1 MIPHLKRRFLLIHL
15 SILLTVFLSIFISTY
30 GLMSKAETRQAL
42 KIMEELARNDG
53 NLPPPL
59 MDEPKKW
66 GPLKKSPFNPLL
78 LQSSFIFKINE
89 EGQIVASISHLPP
102 DTSIESPQ
110 ELVERVLAKDKETG
124 TFSFEGFKLRYLIQ
138 PRPDGE
144 KLLVFLDRSA
154 ELATLT
160 QLTMILL
167 AIGGLSLIVL
177 TIISYFLANWAIRP
191 IAKSYELQ
199 QQFMA
204 DASHE
209 LKTPIAVIKT
219 TLEVLTTHP
228 KQTIEASEKW
238 INYLQTESNRM
249 EKLVNDLLFLAKSD
263 SQEMEMTLTPF
274 SLSDALM
281 TAILPLESVAF
292 ESHKQLALDIEP
304 ELIAYGDVTRIQ
316 QVVVI
321 LLDNAIKHALDGSTI
336 HISLKRRP
344 PVYEL
349 TVQNTGTVIA
359 TEDLPKIFDRF
370 YRADASRT
378 RETGGH
384 GLGLAIAKSIITA
397 HHGNIFATSTSSGKT
412 TFVVTLPIK
421 PS

>member
-1 MIPHLKRRFLLIHL
+1 
-15 SILLTVFLSIFISTY
+15 
-30 GLMSKAETRQAL
+30 
-42 KIMEELARNDG
+42 
-53 NLPPPL
+53 
-59 MDEPKKW
+59 
-66 GPLKKSPFNPLL
+66 
-78 LQSSFIFKINE
+78 
-89 EGQIVASISHLPP
+89 
-102 DTSIESPQ
+102 
-110 ELVERVLAKDKETG
+110 
-124 TFSFEGFKLRYLIQ
+124 
-138 PRPDGE
+138 
-144 KLLVFLDRSA
+144 
-154 ELATLT
+154 
-160 QLTMILL
+160 
-167 AIGGLSLIVL
+167 
-177 TIISYFLANWAIRP
+177 
-191 IAKSYELQ
+191 
-199 QQFMA
+199 MA
-204 DASHE
+204 
-209 LKTPIAVIKT
+209 
-219 TLEVLTTHP
+219 
-228 KQTIEASEKW
+228 
-238 INYLQTESNRM
+238 
-249 EKLVNDLLFLAKSD
+249 
-263 SQEMEMTLTPF
+263 MTLIPF

-344 PVYEL
+344 SVYEL

-397 HHGNIFATSTSSGKT
+397 HHGNIFASSTSSGKT

>member
-59 MDEPKKW
+59 MNEPKKW

-238 INYLQTESNRM
+238 INYLQTESNRI
-249 EKLVNDLLFLAKSD
+249 VNDLLFLAKSD

-344 PVYEL
+344 SVYEL

>member
-59 MDEPKKW
+59 MNEPKKW

-249 EKLVNDLLFLAKSD
+249 ENDLLFLAKSD

-344 PVYEL
+344 SVYEL

>member
-1 MIPHLKRRFLLIHL
+1 MEQAFRRDLHFSGYNPEYVSIVTPGNNFEHSSELWKIEYQVNGKLTYCAYISPLTENILKEMSGVIVTSALI
-15 SILLTVFLSIFISTY
+15 
-30 GLMSKAETRQAL
+30 A
-42 KIMEELARNDG
+42 
-53 NLPPPL
+53 
-59 MDEPKKW
+59 
-66 GPLKKSPFNPLL
+66 
-78 LQSSFIFKINE
+78 
-89 EGQIVASISHLPP
+89 
-102 DTSIESPQ
+102 
-110 ELVERVLAKDKETG
+110 
-124 TFSFEGFKLRYLIQ
+124 
-138 PRPDGE
+138 
-144 KLLVFLDRSA
+144 
-154 ELATLT
+154 
-160 QLTMILL
+160 
-167 AIGGLSLIVL
+167 IVL
-177 TIISYFLANWAIRP
+177 TFGFWYLLHVIKRLRTIEEMKDDFTNN
-191 IAKSYELQ
+191 
-199 QQFMA
+199 MT
-204 DASHE
+204 HE